1 MSGPCSALREP
12 APRHGEVVS
21 AGEQTKDER
30 FYRQEE
36 ARHRSERR
44 VSRALSPELTF
55 SSESKREMTGVEELL
70 SAVAMWGGPQGF
82 KVRGQEGRVV
92 WP

>member
-1 MSGPCSALREP
+1 MAKWCLQVNRPRMSGSIGRRKP
-12 APRHGEVVS
+12 GI
-21 AGEQTKDER
+21 
-30 FYRQEE
+30 
-36 ARHRSERR
+36 ARERR
-44 VSRALSPELTF
+44 VARALSPELAF